1 MTINYL
7 KQFEPGDPIDIN
19 VLNKLIQNVNYLS
32 TQIAQIYKLPAVQ
45 APSSSAE
52 IPGSGGSTVVAGNKE
67 TLRIQVLGNK
77 ISFKNVGQTIFRT
90 LSKASVEAVTKRPVA
105 SYKIISAGYSNPMFV
120 PSTTTNENNKKSA
133 TGCKLRTFNTTETQ
147 FSFVPAYNG
156 TDDYIAGKN
165 APKDSGS
172 QPNYYLWVDFELTVE
187 VTY

>member
-45 APSSSAE
+45 APSSSAD
-52 IPGSGGSTVVAGNKE
+52 IPGGTTNPIVSGNKE
-67 TLRIQVLGNK
+67 TIRVQVLANK
-77 ISFKNVGQTIFRT
+77 ISFKNVGQTLFRT
-90 LSKASVEAVTKRPVA
+90 LSKTSVEAITKRTVS

-120 PSTTTNENNKKSA
+120 PATTTDENKKKTA

-147 FSFVPAYNG
+147 FSFVPAYDG
-156 TDDYIAGKN
+156 TEKYNAGVN

-172 QPNYYLWVDFELTVE
+172 VPNYYLWVDFELTVE